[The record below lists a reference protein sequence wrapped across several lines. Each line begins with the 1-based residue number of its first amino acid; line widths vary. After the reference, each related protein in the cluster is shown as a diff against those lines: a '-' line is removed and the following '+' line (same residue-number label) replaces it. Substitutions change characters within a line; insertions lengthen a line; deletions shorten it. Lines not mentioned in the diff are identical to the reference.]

1 MDIQRE
7 FPTYFISYCI
17 VTLIV
22 VYVLKIPQI
31 ITGQHKLVNEY
42 YYTNSISSFLLD
54 LVLIYLYIKLA
65 SYIAKVFKIKT
76 TYKKIFIV
84 SFITFIISASFMF
97 LFLKQNNNLFFTRWF
112 KSAGFYAVLYDIIIV
127 TSLFI
132 VNNYTKSFI
141 IHCKLS

>member
-7 FPTYFISYCI
+7 IPSYFISYCI
-17 VTLIV
+17 VTLII
-22 VYVLKIPQI
+22 VYVFKIPKI

-54 LVLIYLYIKLA
+54 LVLIYLYIKIA
-65 SYIAKVFKIKT
+65 SYITKVFKIKT
-76 TYKKIFIV
+76 GYKKILIV
-84 SFITFIISASFMF
+84 SLITFIISASFMF

-127 TSLFI
+127 TSVFI
-132 VNNYTKSFI
+132 VNNYTKSLI
-141 IHCKLS
+141 VN